1 MKNQNSIKLFLV
13 FIAFWATSV
22 QAEYRVY
29 QYYVKSRFSL
39 PQDKNSYIVTS
50 TLDPVSYVAYHGG
63 YDSLKVDLLRSWTC
77 VGHTGAGKELCEP
90 VLESFNE
97 QERLNQGRL

>member
-1 MKNQNSIKLFLV
+1 MKNLNCIKTAILFTLL
-13 FIAFWATSV
+13 IALNA

-29 QYYVKSRFSL
+29 QYYVKSRFTL

-63 YDSLKVDLLRSWTC
+63 YDSIKVDLIRTWPC
-77 VGHTGAGKELCEP
+77 IGHTGAGKELCEP
-90 VLESFNE
+90 PLERFNE
-97 QERLNQGRL
+97 QEKLNEGRL